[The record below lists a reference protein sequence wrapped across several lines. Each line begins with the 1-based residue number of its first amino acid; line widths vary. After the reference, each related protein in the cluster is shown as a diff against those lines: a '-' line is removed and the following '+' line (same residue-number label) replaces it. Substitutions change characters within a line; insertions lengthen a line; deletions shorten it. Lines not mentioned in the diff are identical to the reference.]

1 MAKTISF
8 CQGGGS
14 LNHNNREFITMNVD
28 EDRVEWDETY
38 VKESLEDAYEKCFGE
53 AIQEYNDKQTRADRK
68 KTDYIDEIRHSKN
81 GEHLFYEDIVQIGTM
96 KDTPVIDEDGNL
108 TEAAKEA
115 ISVLDQYAKTFQE
128 RNPNLYLFNCVM
140 HLDEKTPHL
149 HIDYIPVADG
159 YTKGLSKRN
168 SISKALQGMGIP
180 KAKSKKENEES
191 LWKNRE
197 REYIKEL
204 CEERGI
210 EIEELGVKRDNYS
223 LPEYKEIMQEVDEL
237 KAEADLYKISVEESK
252 ERLEAY
258 SEKEDAILK
267 ATEHSDKV
275 IEKMC
280 EEATP
285 IPKLFGKDEYVKV
298 PKKIWDKAIK
308 YSRIGIKS
316 EKINDIFD
324 KKVAGIKEMFISEMK
339 KMQESIQDM
348 DSKLKNVFGFIKE
361 QGMMSQYNEYAR
373 PKSIHE
379 KIKIGKEKILKA
391 EKLHKLSLNH
401 KKDEPIR

>member
-1 MAKTISF
+1 
-8 CQGGGS
+8 
-14 LNHNNREFITMNVD
+14 
-28 EDRVEWDETY
+28 
-38 VKESLEDAYEKCFGE
+38 
-53 AIQEYNDKQTRADRK
+53 
-68 KTDYIDEIRHSKN
+68 
-81 GEHLFYEDIVQIGTM
+81 
-96 KDTPVIDEDGNL
+96 
-108 TEAAKEA
+108 
-115 ISVLDQYAKTFQE
+115 
-128 RNPNLYLFNCVM
+128 
-140 HLDEKTPHL
+140 
-149 HIDYIPVADG
+149 
-159 YTKGLSKRN
+159 
-168 SISKALQGMGIP
+168 
-180 KAKSKKENEES
+180 
-191 LWKNRE
+191 
-197 REYIKEL
+197 
-204 CEERGI
+204 
-210 EIEELGVKRDNYS
+210 
-223 LPEYKEIMQEVDEL
+223 MQEVDDL
-237 KAEADLYKISVEESK
+237 KVEAELYKTSIEESK

-391 EKLHKLSLNH
+391 EKLHKPSLNH

>member
-223 LPEYKEIMQEVDEL
+223 LPEYKEIMQEVDDL
-237 KAEADLYKISVEESK
+237 KVEDELYKTSIEESK

-379 KIKIGKEKILKA
+379 KIKIGKEKIRKA
-391 EKLHKLSLNH
+391 EKLYKPSHNH

>member
-223 LPEYKEIMQEVDEL
+223 LPEYKEIMQEVDDL
-237 KAEADLYKISVEESK
+237 KAEAELYKTSIEESK

-391 EKLHKLSLNH
+391 EKLHKPSLNH